1 MEARTPAEGADLQ
14 AQFIASR
21 AASLALLNGSVFHFG
36 LSASLILSFSLWD
49 WYVDPAAW
57 STALGFRVA
66 AAAVIVSTGLLQRAT
81 GTVRWAPVIA
91 KVRFWAAVLAVAAV
105 NAVVREGYTIGLA
118 GLVAAFLGGPYIVL
132 DRRDYL
138 VTTLVPLTGAGLGMM
153 AAGADRFTVTN
164 ATVFLA
170 LTIVVGLM
178 LARVFE
184 ATNRRAFVAEQAL
197 MREARTDALTG
208 LPNRRATEEFAV
220 RELARQSR
228 TGRPTAFVLCD
239 VDHFKRVNDER
250 GHDSGDRTIRAVGEL
265 LATVVRTTD
274 RVGRWGGE
282 EFLIVLPETTIADA
296 VVLAERM
303 RSRVEGAA
311 LASGPEG
318 SITLSA
324 GVAAMASF
332 TGEPDARLAV
342 ALKAAD
348 AALYRA
354 KAEGRNRVV
363 VAGDA
368 GPAASEPT
376 G

>member
-1 MEARTPAEGADLQ
+1 MEVRAPAEGSDLQ

-36 LSASLILSFSLWD
+36 LSASLILAFSLWD

-57 STALGFRVA
+57 STALVIRVA
-66 AAAVIVSTGLLQRAT
+66 AAVVIVSTGLLQRAT
-81 GTVRWAPVIA
+81 GTVQWAPAIA

-138 VTTLVPLTGAGLGMM
+138 VTTLVPLAGAGLGMM
-153 AAGADRFTVTN
+153 VAGADRFTVTN

-170 LTIVVGLM
+170 LTIAVGLM

-228 TGRPTAFVLCD
+228 GGRPTAFVLCD

-250 GHDSGDRTIRAVGEL
+250 GHDSGDRTIRAVGDVL
-265 LATVVRTTD
+265 TSVVRTTD

-282 EFLIVLPETTIADA
+282 EFLVVLPETSIAEA
-296 VVLAERM
+296 ALLAERM
-303 RSRVEGAA
+303 RATVERAA
-311 LASGPEG
+311 LATGPEG

-324 GVAAMASF
+324 GVAVMASF
-332 TGEPDARLAV
+332 SGEPD
-342 ALKAAD
+342 
-348 AALYRA
+348 ALYRA

-363 VAGDA
+363 VAE
-368 GPAASEPT
+368 GPP
-376 G
+376 GG